1 MKVVALVPIK
11 LNSERLPNKNI
22 KKFHNGRPLIYYIL
36 NTLIKIKTIDEVYV
50 YCSDEEIKKYIPIGI
65 KYLKRNKKLDTS
77 ETKINEVLSAF
88 AEDVEADVYV
98 MTHATSPFIK
108 AESIEKGLSSVIDD
122 DYDSALA
129 VKKTQEF
136 FWKDGKPFN
145 YDLNNIPR
153 TQDLDEIFCETSGF
167 YIYNKDTI
175 SNYNR
180 RIGFN
185 PYLVEVSQIESIDID
200 EQEDFDI
207 ANAVFNF
214 FINEGEDY
222 SE

>member
-22 KKFHNGRPLIYYIL
+22 KKFHNGRPLNIYYIL

-129 VKKTQEF
+129 VKKT
-136 FWKDGKPFN
+136 
-145 YDLNNIPR
+145 R
-153 TQDLDEIFCETSGF
+153 
-167 YIYNKDTI
+167 
-175 SNYNR
+175 
-180 RIGFN
+180 
-185 PYLVEVSQIESIDID
+185 
-200 EQEDFDI
+200 
-207 ANAVFNF
+207 VFLERWEAF
-214 FINEGEDY
+214 
-222 SE
+222 